1 MHLAA
6 FLIAGNGAHSH
17 ALWRHPATTL
27 EFLQPELYQSIAQI
41 LERGK
46 FDLVFFADRLA
57 MSDRYGL
64 NLEVGVQFGD
74 QDATRMDPIPVLA
87 LMSGCTS
94 SIGLGATRSTTYH
107 HPYHVARTF
116 ATLDHLSRGRAAWN
130 VVTSMND
137 AEAQNFSS
145 DKHLE
150 HKHRYDRADEFLE
163 VCFKLWNSWEP
174 DALQLNQ
181 ETGYYADP
189 HKVHY
194 IDHVGQWFQSKGPL
208 NIPRS
213 PQGRPVMIQAG
224 SSGRGKEFAARW
236 AEVIFTVQPNPA
248 RMKAYYQD
256 VKSLLSSYG
265 REPQQCKILPAI
277 MPFIGETE
285 AAALDKQALHNE
297 LVHPLVGLST
307 LSSHANYDF
316 SQHSLDEPIAAIES
330 RGTKGLLQAVLQLTQ
345 EQKLTLGEIG
355 KLYGRSVLAPQIVGT
370 PIQIADQLE
379 ALFQDEVCDGFV
391 ISPAYLPGTF
401 AEFVEQVVPELQ
413 RRGLFRQN
421 YSGTTLRDHLK
432 LNPID

>member
-1 MHLAA
+1 
-6 FLIAGNGAHSH
+6 
-17 ALWRHPATTL
+17 
-27 EFLQPELYQSIAQI
+27 
-41 LERGK
+41 
-46 FDLVFFADRLA
+46 
-57 MSDRYGL
+57 
-64 NLEVGVQFGD
+64 
-74 QDATRMDPIPVLA
+74 
-87 LMSGCTS
+87 
-94 SIGLGATRSTTYH
+94 
-107 HPYHVARTF
+107 
-116 ATLDHLSRGRAAWN
+116 
-130 VVTSMND
+130 
-137 AEAQNFSS
+137 
-145 DKHLE
+145 
-150 HKHRYDRADEFLE
+150 
-163 VCFKLWNSWEP
+163 
-174 DALQLNQ
+174 
-181 ETGYYADP
+181 
-189 HKVHY
+189 
-194 IDHVGQWFQSKGPL
+194 
-208 NIPRS
+208 
-213 PQGRPVMIQAG
+213 
-224 SSGRGKEFAARW
+224 
-236 AEVIFTVQPNPA
+236 
-248 RMKAYYQD
+248 MKAYYQD